1 MAAKTLTGGCYRRTV
16 SGVKSPNTPSVKHT
30 KRAHTLS
37 PPLASHRLIETS
49 LGSGYVAVTGVDFGF
64 IGWRCDRLCEVKI
77 SGGSHHSHRHTAAPQ
92 RCEKKTTRSLK
103 SSQYCYCVTLEQ
115 PMSSYAG
122 MEGTQTMHGSNALM
136 KWMSPGAGPKVMNIC
151 SSKHYVSCARCSK
164 RAKHARENLINVLT
178 HHKHQK
184 MKMKKKIRGWW
195 IRVKEIPLWLPYNF
209 KQQ

>member
-30 KRAHTLS
+30 KCAHTFSTISFPPAHRDVSGERVRCSNWSWFWFYRMTLRPSVWSQNIWWLS
-37 PPLASHRLIETS
+37 SFTQTY
-49 LGSGYVAVTGVDFGF
+49 GST
-64 IGWRCDRLCEVKI
+64 
-77 SGGSHHSHRHTAAPQ
+77 TAL
-92 RCEKKTTRSLK
+92 REKTTRSLK

-184 MKMKKKIRGWW
+184 MKMKKKIRGRW